1 MGRFVIAAFK
11 PKPGA
16 EAQLLAVVAK
26 HWAVLREQQLA
37 SERPRHVMQ
46 AGDGTV
52 IEVFEWQSAEAIERA
67 HANPAVLALWAEFE
81 AACDYVPLACL
92 PEAQHPFSEFTP
104 LPG

>member
-16 EAQLLAVVAK
+16 EAQRLAVVAR
-26 HWAVLREQQLA
+26 HWSVLREQRLA
-37 SERPRHVMQ
+37 SERPRAVMQ
-46 AGDGTV
+46 AEDGAV
-52 IEVFEWQSAEAIERA
+52 IEVSEWQSAEAIERA
-67 HANPAVLALWAEFE
+67 HANPAVLALRAEFA

-92 PEAQHPFSEFTP
+92 PQAQHPFSEFTP